1 MSPPR
6 TPFFDCMR
14 LHRNVVLLIFLLQS
28 FSLRAQPRELA
39 EAKRV
44 LCLGDSITYGGLYI
58 DYLEGFLFTRYP
70 NQRWEFINLG
80 LPSETVS
87 GLSEPGHA
95 GGSFSRPDLHERLI
109 RAIEKTKPDL
119 VFACY
124 GMNDGIYFPL
134 SDERFAAFKG
144 GMQKL
149 HQQVESAHIRI
160 IHITPPTFDPEPI
173 KSRTLPAGLD
183 HYPSP
188 YVGY

>member
-44 LCLGDSITYGGLYI
+44 LCIGDSITYGELYI

-70 NQRWEFINLG
+70 NQRCEFINLG

-95 GGSFSRPDLHERLI
+95 GGSF
-109 RAIEKTKPDL
+109 
-119 VFACY
+119 
-124 GMNDGIYFPL
+124 
-134 SDERFAAFKG
+134 
-144 GMQKL
+144 
-149 HQQVESAHIRI
+149 
-160 IHITPPTFDPEPI
+160 PENEAR
-173 KSRTLPAGLD
+173 SCFCLL
-183 HYPSP
+183 
-188 YVGY
+188 